1 MPLSR
6 PSSNASARVHARI
19 SSHLGMI
26 KMIVATMSIIS
37 FPYEFYIQAFFNLKT
52 LTYLQD
58 INGQFKK
65 GQNSEGY
72 EKYDQSLG
80 SYNLI

>member
-1 MPLSR
+1 MNFIFKR
-6 PSSNASARVHARI
+6 
-19 SSHLGMI
+19 
-26 KMIVATMSIIS
+26 
-37 FPYEFYIQAFFNLKT
+37 FFNLKKP
-52 LTYLQD
+52 TYLQD

-80 SYNLI
+80 SYNLILVRVVTKR

>member
-26 KMIVATMSIIS
+26 KMIVATMSIMNFI
-37 FPYEFYIQAFFNLKT
+37 FKRFFNLKKP
-52 LTYLQD
+52 TYLQD